1 LNEVS
6 PSFAPGHYWRAL
18 SNHQLDLSMEKWLA
32 KPFYEKTILA
42 IKVEDRLKGNNK
54 KMSIE
59 SAQYLG
65 GYYERS
71 SEKDINKAK
80 EYWKIVAE
88 LDPTNESA
96 KQFLNKNK

>member
-1 LNEVS
+1 M
-6 PSFAPGHYWRAL
+6 R
-18 SNHQLDLSMEKWLA
+18 
-32 KPFYEKTILA
+32 
-42 IKVEDRLKGNNK
+42 
-54 KMSIE
+54 IE
-59 SAQYLG
+59 SAPYVG